1 VANSIRVRGMA
12 NEQNLKPFTSEQ
24 SREEAKK
31 NGRKGGIASG
41 EARRKKAD
49 FRNDLQNALLGTY
62 KTKSGK
68 ELTGSELLIES
79 MMQIAGNP
87 KNKGAAVA
95 AFKTLATML
104 GQDVPESNSDD
115 DDQVRAFLKAI
126 RDE

>member
-1 VANSIRVRGMA
+1 MA
-12 NEQNLKPFTSEQ
+12 NAENIEKANRERTSKEA
-24 SREEAKK
+24 RE

-41 EARRKKAD
+41 ETRRKKAD
-49 FRNDLQNALLGTY
+49 FRKALQTALLGEY

-68 ELTGSELLIES
+68 TLTGEELLIES

-115 DDQVRAFLKAI
+115 DDQVRAFLKAM